1 MSTARRARRNPH
13 GFGVGLTV
21 AAASVVGAVV
31 AVGAVVG
38 GCGSFGAADVPGS
51 DGGDAGVDAD
61 VRDAA
66 GDAPIPPG
74 CVMAAEPREAPK
86 CVSSDVGVFVSST
99 GKDDATGKR
108 EAPVKSV
115 GKAIELAV
123 AQGLS
128 RVYLCAGTYAE
139 SVKLTSAVSLYGGF
153 SCKDWSYTA
162 QKAAIAPAAVGYALE
177 IADVPSSVEVM
188 DLTLTALAGTA
199 LRPSSVAAFVRK
211 SPKVLMR
218 RVSLIAGNGFDQ
230 PLAGGGANL
239 ANPPR
244 QDWQIHHDRTG
255 KSTTTGLS

>member
-61 VRDAA
+61 VRDAREDGA
-66 GDAPIPPG
+66 IVPDG
-74 CVMAAEPREAPK
+74 CDPKAEPREAPK
-86 CVSSDVGVFVSST
+86 CVVSGYGIFVSPT
-99 GKDDATGKR
+99 GNDDATGKR

-123 AQGLS
+123 AQRLS
-128 RVYLCAGTYAE
+128 RVYVCAGTYAE

-218 RVSLIAGNGFDQ
+218 RVSLMAGNGFDQ

-244 QDWQIHHDRTG
+244 
-255 KSTTTGLS
+255 